1 MEQAHAA
8 GKLQFH
14 GNLEYLSEPRAFAQY
29 MALLRKAEWVVYS
42 KPPFRGPERV
52 LDCLRRYTH
61 RVAIS
66 NNRLTELKDGR
77 VSFIY
82 KDYKHENRQ
91 RLMTLSADGFQRIRN
106 YGLLCNRHRMENLA
120 RCRVLLGIP
129 APVPQLPQ
137 SYRERYRQLTE
148 HDFLQC
154 PRFQNGQ
161 MYRVGILP
169 GVPPAVPGG
178 TAHEEFGSEYW
189 TGEDLTILKFF
200 GEVRRRPDSATRL
213 ILLRAAPLP
222 HSPPEQCR
230 RFNTHR
236 SQHAPAA

>member
-1 MEQAHAA
+1 M
-8 GKLQFH
+8 
-14 GNLEYLSEPRAFAQY
+14 SEPRAFAQY

-52 LDCLRRYTH
+52 LDYLRRYTH

-106 YGLLCNRHRMENLA
+106 YGLLGNRHRTENLA

-129 APVPQLPQ
+129 YPTMSTMP
-137 SYRERYRQLTE
+137 ERSDVSCRYSPSGHQR
-148 HDFLQC
+148 C
-154 PRFQNGQ
+154 
-161 MYRVGILP
+161 RVGQLMRNSDLNTGLARISQSSSLSERC
-169 GVPPAVPGG
+169 AVAQ
-178 TAHEEFGSEYW
+178 TAPQ
-189 TGEDLTILKFF
+189 D
-200 GEVRRRPDSATRL
+200 
-213 ILLRAAPLP
+213 
-222 HSPPEQCR
+222 
-230 RFNTHR
+230 
-236 SQHAPAA
+236 